1 MCKVKS
7 GLVLRDRVYVPDH
20 DSHDLMLKELGI
32 EDDYLGASEK
42 FVRFELSP
50 KDGNLLDDVENWVLK
65 IDQDIVPDW
74 FDVEEKR
81 IVIVNAVR
89 VWAEVHIITSGEHGI
104 EDGIYYLFGKA
115 KATLRYNAQATL
127 RENAKATLWDNA
139 KATLSDNAKATLW
152 DNAQATLWDNAQ
164 ATLWDN
170 AKVSNCE
177 IHDCAIV
184 INHEEHK
191 VWTASKWENEVI

>member
-7 GLVLRDRVYVPDH
+7 GMVLRDRVYVPDH

-50 KDGNLLDDVENWVLK
+50 KDDNLLDDVENWVLK

-74 FDVEEKR
+74 FDVNEKR
-81 IVIVNAVR
+81 IDIVNAVR
-89 VWAEVHIITSGEHGI
+89 AWAEVHIITSGEHEI
-104 EDGIYYLFGKA
+104 EDGVYYLFDNA
-115 KATLRYNAQATL
+115 QATLYGNAQATLWGNAQATL
-127 RENAKATLWDNA
+127 R
-139 KATLSDNAKATLW
+139 
-152 DNAQATLWDNAQ
+152 DNAQATLWN
-164 ATLWDN
+164 N

-177 IHDCAIV
+177 IYDCSIV
-184 INHEEHK
+184 ISHEMRK

>member
-20 DSHDLMLKELGI
+20 DIHDLMLKELGI
-32 EDDYLGASEK
+32 KDDYLGASEK

-50 KDGNLLDDVENWVLK
+50 KDDNLLDEVENWVLK

-74 FDVEEKR
+74 FDVEDKR
-81 IVIVNAVR
+81 IDIVNAVR
-89 VWAEVHIITSGEHGI
+89 AWDEVHIITSGEHEI
-104 EDGIYYLFGKA
+104 EDGIYYLLGNA
-115 KATLRYNAQATL
+115 KATL
-127 RENAKATLWDNA
+127 RENAQATLMG
-139 KATLSDNAKATLW
+139 
-152 DNAQATLWDNAQ
+152 NAQATLWDNAQ
-164 ATLWDN
+164 ATLLDNAQATLWENAQATLREN
-170 AKVSNCE
+170 AKVSNCK

-184 INHEEHK
+184 ISHRARK